1 MSNVSQSSLF
11 EPCLTSK
18 THSNIS
24 HISLYRAWRNS
35 GSFNLTFFMLHC
47 TLLLQILSVRSLP
60 SHPLPWELKTHF
72 LSVTRWSFAAQN
84 LQFQDKNPSIGCFI
98 LFLHFLLSL
107 SQSYQSFLT
116 CDPRFSQTR
125 SEINLFHFIFW
136 LMSMSRL
143 PLFQCYTI
151 LILMLIKISTWL
163 WQVSSFTF
171 NFEKLVWQLQTM
183 RARVIRDWH
192 RKYLT
197 ILHTG
202 KIFEITHLQ
211 RHQGHHGEE
220 LIGQHEQDHLARDQ
234 DHHPEQQDLLPWHV
248 VVEPSRQ
255 DLDVGHQ
262 DLAQLGLDFV
272 GELLLNHGD
281 VLERVELGRGTQSCR
296 VGLRFG
302 CHDDDDIHEVW
313 FLSHFYS
320 CIVSQWFTSLCPGHN
335 VHARTLLTR
344 LSSTQQGRRTQA
356 HHSVRR
362 SGARTQ
368 HCALPSL

>member
-1 MSNVSQSSLF
+1 
-11 EPCLTSK
+11 
-18 THSNIS
+18 
-24 HISLYRAWRNS
+24 
-35 GSFNLTFFMLHC
+35 
-47 TLLLQILSVRSLP
+47 
-60 SHPLPWELKTHF
+60 
-72 LSVTRWSFAAQN
+72 
-84 LQFQDKNPSIGCFI
+84 
-98 LFLHFLLSL
+98 
-107 SQSYQSFLT
+107 
-116 CDPRFSQTR
+116 
-125 SEINLFHFIFW
+125 
-136 LMSMSRL
+136 
-143 PLFQCYTI
+143 
-151 LILMLIKISTWL
+151 MLIKISTWL